1 MNPAQVA
8 MMTTKT
14 ILLIHSEYTVREVL
28 QACLSQLGGWNVHAV
43 GSPSEG
49 LQRSIQEQPDA
60 IVFDLSTSGMTF
72 FTFLKQLS
80 TQPATQHIPVVLI
93 SNGAK
98 WLKIEH
104 FPEFQV
110 AGLIDYSLD
119 PIKLPQQIATLLNW
133 DEVQQL
139 PRMNDSRS

>member
-1 MNPAQVA
+1 
-8 MMTTKT
+8 MTTRT
-14 ILLIHSEYTVREVL
+14 ILLIHSESTVREVL
-28 QACLSQLGGWNVHAV
+28 QACLSQLGGWNVYAT
-43 GSPSEG
+43 GAPSEG
-49 LQRSIQEQPDA
+49 LQRSIQDQPDA

-72 FTFLKQLS
+72 FTFLQRLR

-104 FPEFQV
+104 FPEFRL
-110 AGLIDYSLD
+110 AGVIDYSFD

-133 DEVQQL
+133 DEALQL
-139 PRMNDSRS
+139 PGLNDSRSE